1 MFLSKLS
8 KRLIK
13 SSIFRFKASF
23 SGLLAEEA
31 TIIECKDEIVYFKNF
46 QPNILKYQSL
56 LRTKDQ
62 ESLVFLLSLNEKV
75 SCGPLVKKIKSQEAS
90 SLKEKQLELI
100 NSEENLE
107 FLRFSEENMGEIL
120 DFQGNV
126 LENEKTNEKT
136 EKNTAFNYK
145 IQDLLKAEVNIPRR
159 KGTDGQIW
167 TGIYYI
173 FRFSKDIL

>member
-1 MFLSKLS
+1 MFLSKWTKS
-8 KRLIK
+8 LIK
-13 SSIFRFKASF
+13 PSLFRLKSNF
-23 SGLLAEEA
+23 SNILAEES

-75 SCGPLVKKIKSQEAS
+75 SCGPLVKKIKSQDFA

-100 NSEENLE
+100 NSEETAE
-107 FLRFSEENMGEIL
+107 FLRFSEENMGKIL

-126 LENEKTNEKT
+126 LENENTHEKT
-136 EKNTAFNYK
+136 EKNVVFNYK
-145 IQDLLKAEVNIPRR
+145 IQDILKAEKNIPRR

-167 TGIYYI
+167 TG
-173 FRFSKDIL
+173 FRLFLVN